1 MTAARSH
8 DSNSVCNQTQ
18 QEINDIHVVLLVSR
32 QYLHV
37 HVDIV
42 RSGSG
47 AVLSRH
53 MYPVSRTY
61 KYAEEDEVSWEGPAH
76 VLATSQYNYA
86 DQCSDAGNNNI
97 NSVIF
102 IRLEHRSQRVVTVR
116 RRITQIINE

>member
-1 MTAARSH
+1 
-8 DSNSVCNQTQ
+8 
-18 QEINDIHVVLLVSR
+18 
-32 QYLHV
+32 
-37 HVDIV
+37 
-42 RSGSG
+42 
-47 AVLSRH
+47 

-102 IRLEHRSQRVVTVR
+102 IKLEHSRIGAATVR
-116 RRITQIINE
+116 RRTMHLLGTRRKPSTNGVSRLCCMKNNRHMHLPRNCGKTHKANIQNSG